1 MGTALGKIF
10 KTLRTKE
17 GLTQRDVSSKM
28 GYTTIQFVS
37 NWERG
42 LSAPPIKDL
51 PKLAKLYN
59 TSAEYIFE
67 HVKDAKCGELRAKL
81 NKQFNKAAYR

>member
-1 MGTALGKIF
+1 MTTALGKIF
-10 KTLRTKE
+10 KTLRKNA
-17 GLTQRDVSSKM
+17 GLTQREVSSKM

-51 PKLAKLYN
+51 PKLAKLYH
-59 TSAEYIFE
+59 TSPEYIFE

>member
-10 KTLRTKE
+10 KTLRE
-17 GLTQRDVSSKM
+17 NAGLTQRDVSSKM

-51 PKLAKLYN
+51 PKLARLYS

-67 HVKDAKCGELRAKL
+67 HVKDAKCGELKAKL
-81 NKQFNKAAYR
+81 SKQFRKYNR

>member
-1 MGTALGKIF
+1 MGTVLGKIF
-10 KTLRTKE
+10 KTLRE
-17 GLTQRDVSSKM
+17 NAGLTQCEVSSKM

-59 TSAEYIFE
+59 TSPEYIFE
-67 HVKDAKCGELRAKL
+67 HVKDAKCSELKAKL
-81 NKQFNKAAYR
+81 NKQFNEAAYK